1 MPPGLI
7 GKTTLSS
14 IPALLFI
21 LRVSAV
27 PTNHTVDDAS
37 PLIRYIPTNLKT
49 CIGCVPPGEF
59 DTSHLLNGTV
69 TIFED
74 DVVTPGIPHG
84 LELNF
89 TGMSSSLPRTAIYL
103 FLAQP
108 STAILA
114 DVGMGCDFY
123 IDGQRVGPSY
133 ESAPQ
138 NVTQY
143 DMLAYANTSLADG
156 PHTFV
161 CDTTFFRTN
170 FDFLIYT
177 SNDPDPS
184 SSASPSGSSTPTGIS
199 STPSEARSSSP
210 PSPSPG
216 GAAVTTPKTKDSVRA
231 IAGAALGVAA
241 LLFLLTALYL
251 YRRRRKS
258 ISKSNPS
265 SSSDATGDTMPMLVK
280 HPVDAFPAVRRS
292 YLSSSS
298 SPSYADS
305 ARASESGVVD
315 EIRSLRAQVSRLEE
329 RVAVTGEGDS
339 VGMERSSAAVP
350 VRRSV
355 SSMKRDQTRALL
367 EDQDFYE
374 GRDSLVDTDSGI
386 RLFAGRTRA
395 VGVVDVEEL
404 PPTYMAE

>member
-27 PTNHTVDDAS
+27 STNHTVDDAS
-37 PLIRYIPTNLKT
+37 PLVRYIPTNLKT

-84 LELNF
+84 
-89 TGMSSSLPRTAIYL
+89 TAIYL

-123 IDGQRVGPSY
+123 IDGQRVGPSF

-143 DMLAYANTSLADG
+143 DMLAYANTSLPDG

-177 SNDPDPS
+177 SNDPDQS
-184 SSASPSGSSTPTGIS
+184 SSSSPSGSSTPIGIF
-199 STPSEARSSSP
+199 STPSEAQSSSP
-210 PSPSPG
+210 PSPSPA
-216 GAAVTTPKTKDSVRA
+216 GAAVTTPKAKDSVRA
-231 IAGAALGVAA
+231 IAGTALGVAA

-251 YRRRRKS
+251 FRRRRKS
-258 ISKSNPS
+258 ISISNSNSS
-265 SSSDATGDTMPMLVK
+265 SSSDAAADTMPMIVK
-280 HPVDAFPAVRRS
+280 QPIDAFPAARRS

-298 SPSYADS
+298 PPYAYAESP
-305 ARASESGVVD
+305 RASESGVVD

-329 RVAVTGEGDS
+329 RVAVTGEGGTGS
-339 VGMERSSAAVP
+339 VGSTSVP
-350 VRRSV
+350 VRRSL

-374 GRDSLVDTDSGI
+374 GWDSLVHTDSGI
-386 RLFAGRTRA
+386 RLSAGRPRA
-395 VGVVDVEEL
+395 VGVLDVEEL

>member
-27 PTNHTVDDAS
+27 STNHTVDDAS
-37 PLIRYIPTNLKT
+37 PLVRYIPTNLKT
-49 CIGCVPPGEF
+49 CVGCVPPGEF

-74 DVVTPGIPHG
+74 DVVTPGILHG
-84 LELNF
+84 
-89 TGMSSSLPRTAIYL
+89 TAIYL

-210 PSPSPG
+210 PSPLPA
-216 GAAVTTPKTKDSVRA
+216 GAAVTTPKTKDSVSA

-241 LLFLLTALYL
+241 LLFLLTALCL
-251 YRRRRKS
+251 VRRRRKS
-258 ISKSNPS
+258 DSKSNS
-265 SSSDATGDTMPMLVK
+265 SSHSEAGADTMPMLVK
-280 HPVDAFPAVRRS
+280 QPIDAFPAARRS

-298 SPSYADS
+298 SSPFYAYAES
-305 ARASESGVVD
+305 PRASESGVVD
-315 EIRSLRAQVSRLEE
+315 EIRSLRAQMSRLEE
-329 RVAVTGEGDS
+329 RVAVTGEG
-339 VGMERSSAAVP
+339 GMERSSAAVP

-374 GRDSLVDTDSGI
+374 GRDSLVHTDSGI